1 MTFSSVATALM
12 LGFCCKTASS
22 KGCSWQ
28 GKEEK
33 AYGLWWGVRGG
44 AWPSEHPIQP
54 QPSPVTRVNSRKEP

>member
-28 GKEEK
+28 GKEKK
-33 AYGLWWGVRGG
+33 AYGGERVVVPGPLTT
-44 AWPSEHPIQP
+44 PF
-54 QPSPVTRVNSRKEP
+54 SPRHLP